1 MTGAPEGS
9 DLTDAVLDVLD
20 TQIRP
25 LLAVHGGGVELVEV
39 TPAGEVRLVY
49 EGACRGCALKSVTYV
64 LGIRQKL
71 MPIPGVT
78 EVTVEGV
85 RLSRA
90 ALERAA
96 LMYAGYSPGWAPPRR
111 AEGASH
117 FRPRF
122 SCERGFILGSFLAT
136 LLPWPMDIRIRPTW

>member
-1 MTGAPEGS
+1 MTPASEMG
-9 DLTDAVLDVLD
+9 DLTALVLEVLD

-39 TPAGEVRLVY
+39 TTAGEVRLEY
-49 EGACRGCALKSVTYV
+49 QGACRGCALKSTTYL

-71 MPIPGVT
+71 MPLPGVS

-96 LMYAGYSPGWAPPRR
+96 RMYAGYSPWVGAPP
-111 AEGASH
+111 
-117 FRPRF
+117 
-122 SCERGFILGSFLAT
+122 T
-136 LLPWPMDIRIRPTW
+136 

>member
-1 MTGAPEGS
+1 MTDG
-9 DLTDAVLDVLD
+9 LTAAVLEVLD

-25 LLAVHGGGVELVEV
+25 LLAVHGGGVELIEV
-39 TPAGEVRLVY
+39 TLAGEVRLEY
-49 EGACRGCALKSVTYV
+49 QGACRACALKSTTYV

-71 MPIPGVT
+71 MPIPGVS

-96 LMYAGYSPGWAPPRR
+96 RMYAGYSPWVGAPQ
-111 AEGASH
+111 
-117 FRPRF
+117 
-122 SCERGFILGSFLAT
+122 T
-136 LLPWPMDIRIRPTW
+136 

>member
-1 MTGAPEGS
+1 MTTNDTAQ
-9 DLTDAVLDVLD
+9 DALLADVLTVLQ

-25 LLAVHGGGVELVEV
+25 LLAVHGGGVDLIEV
-39 TPAGEVRLVY
+39 TPAGEVRLAF
-49 EGACRGCALKSVTYV
+49 EGACRGCSLKSVTYA

-90 ALERAA
+90 AIERAA
-96 LMYAGYSPGWAPPRR
+96 RMYKGYSPWVGAPAVITP
-111 AEGASH
+111 G
-117 FRPRF
+117 
-122 SCERGFILGSFLAT
+122 I
-136 LLPWPMDIRIRPTW
+136 

>member
-1 MTGAPEGS
+1 MTAN
-9 DLTDAVLDVLD
+9 DIAQDALLADVLMVLQ

-25 LLAVHGGGVELVEV
+25 LLAVHGGGVDLIEV
-39 TPAGEVRLVY
+39 TAKGEVRLAF
-49 EGACRGCALKSVTYV
+49 EGACRGCSLKSVTYA

-90 ALERAA
+90 AIDRAA
-96 LMYAGYSPGWAPPRR
+96 RMYEGYSPWVGATGAPTP
-111 AEGASH
+111 G
-117 FRPRF
+117 
-122 SCERGFILGSFLAT
+122 L
-136 LLPWPMDIRIRPTW
+136 

>member
-1 MTGAPEGS
+1 MSE
-9 DLTDAVLDVLD
+9 DLQHDALTATVLVVLD

-25 LLAVHGGGVELVEV
+25 LLAVHGGGLELIEV
-39 TPAGEVRLVY
+39 TPAGEVRLAF
-49 EGACRGCALKSVTYV
+49 EGACRGCSLKSVTYA

-71 MPIPGVT
+71 MPVSGIT

-96 LMYAGYSPGWAPPRR
+96 RMYANLSPWVGV
-111 AEGASH
+111 S
-117 FRPRF
+117 
-122 SCERGFILGSFLAT
+122 
-136 LLPWPMDIRIRPTW
+136 

>member
-1 MTGAPEGS
+1 MSEDARQDAITA
-9 DLTDAVLDVLD
+9 AVLVVLD

-25 LLAVHGGGVELVEV
+25 LLAVHGGGLELIEV
-39 TPAGEVRLVY
+39 TPAGEVRLAF
-49 EGACRGCALKSVTYV
+49 EGACRGCSLKSVTYA

-71 MPIPGVT
+71 MPISGIT

-96 LMYAGYSPGWAPPRR
+96 RMYGNY
-111 AEGASH
+111 
-117 FRPRF
+117 
-122 SCERGFILGSFLAT
+122 
-136 LLPWPMDIRIRPTW
+136 LPWVGVSTESD

>member
-1 MTGAPEGS
+1 
-9 DLTDAVLDVLD
+9 VLD
-20 TQIRP
+20 TQVRP

-39 TPAGEVRLVY
+39 TAAGEVRLEY
-49 EGACRGCALKSVTYV
+49 QGACRGCSLKSVTYV

-96 LMYAGYSPGWAPPRR
+96 RMYAGYSPWVGEPSDTGRN
-111 AEGASH
+111 
-117 FRPRF
+117 
-122 SCERGFILGSFLAT
+122 
-136 LLPWPMDIRIRPTW
+136 

>member
-1 MTGAPEGS
+1 MGGSMTTNDIAQNALLAG
-9 DLTDAVLDVLD
+9 VLMVLQ

-25 LLAVHGGGVELVEV
+25 LLAVHGGGVELIEV
-39 TPAGEVRLVY
+39 TSAGEVRLVF
-49 EGACRGCALKSVTYV
+49 EGACRGCSLKSVTYV

-90 ALERAA
+90 AIERAA
-96 LMYAGYSPGWAPPRR
+96 RMYEGYSPWVGAPVV
-111 AEGASH
+111 
-117 FRPRF
+117 
-122 SCERGFILGSFLAT
+122 
-136 LLPWPMDIRIRPTW
+136 PTPGI